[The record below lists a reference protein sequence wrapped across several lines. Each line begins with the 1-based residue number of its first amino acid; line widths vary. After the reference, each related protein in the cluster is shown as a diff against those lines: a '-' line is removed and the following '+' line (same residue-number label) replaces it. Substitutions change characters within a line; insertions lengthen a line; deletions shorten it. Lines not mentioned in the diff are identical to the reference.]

1 MIDSNSVLKKIRAK
15 KARRVFI
22 QVPEGLKTKVFE
34 FSGGLEKKGIETVIS
49 LMPCYGACDLRE
61 QEARML
67 GCDLILHV
75 GHSDYGVKTRIPVIY
90 EEYRVEYDPTAL
102 LKRHLP
108 SFKSYEKICI
118 MTTLQYLSSLPMAKR
133 FLESRGKKIFIGS
146 PSVAKYQGQVLG
158 CDFSAAVPLESAVDC
173 FLFMGSG
180 TFHPVGLAMAVKKPV
195 FFLDYETTNLIDI
208 KNEKRNAE
216 KMRMIQVAKASHAK
230 RFGIIVS
237 TKPGQLGIV
246 KARAIK
252 KKLEKKKLSAWILV
266 ANEFSPSQFEGL
278 GIEALINTACP
289 RIREDNRL
297 FRKPIVNPEDIELL
311 LENL

>member
-1 MIDSNSVLKKIRAK
+1 MIETKPILRKIRAK

-22 QVPEGLKTKVFE
+22 QVPEGLKTSVFNLSRE
-34 FSGGLEKKGIETVIS
+34 LEKNGIGTVIS
-49 LMPCYGACDLRE
+49 LTPCYGACDLRE

-90 EEYRVEYDPTAL
+90 EEYRVDYDPTSL
-102 LKRHLP
+102 LKRHL
-108 SFKSYEKICI
+108 SSLKSYKKICI
-118 MTTLQYLSSLPMAKR
+118 VTTLQYMSGLPKAKR
-133 FLESRGKKIFIGS
+133 FLESRGKRVFLGS
-146 PSVAKYQGQVLG
+146 PSIAKYQGQVLG
-158 CDFSAAVPLESAVDC
+158 CDFSAAVPLESVVDC

-180 TFHPVGLAMAVKKPV
+180 TFHPVGLAMVVEKPTL
-195 FFLDYETTNLIDI
+195 FLDYETTNLINL

-230 RFGIIVS
+230 RFGILVS

-246 KARAIK
+246 KARSIK
-252 KKLEKKKLSAWILV
+252 KKLEKKKVSAWILA

-278 GIEALINTACP
+278 KIEALINTACP

-297 FRKPIVNPEDIELL
+297 FKKPIVNPEDIELL